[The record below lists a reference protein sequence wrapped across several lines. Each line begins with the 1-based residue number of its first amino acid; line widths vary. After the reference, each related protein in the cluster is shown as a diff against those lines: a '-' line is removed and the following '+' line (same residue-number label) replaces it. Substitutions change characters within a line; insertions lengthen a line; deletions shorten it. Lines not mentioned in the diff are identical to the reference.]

1 MDENVDET
9 QQNKNP
15 VKPTVPRSVPEE
27 NFDLDR
33 GLKVE
38 ISKDGLEANLIA
50 LPSWLIGRD
59 ITIAD
64 ISLATERF
72 GIHQDRI
79 DYSGMEKITHEVNYV
94 LRDKINLT
102 TPIFFPIAKGI
113 PPEEGING
121 WIKYSFPRARR
132 VVIKEDGNADFRNI
146 DRYIHVKKG
155 DKLAVLFDGV
165 QGKQGLDVF
174 GKPVY
179 PKPIE
184 RFKIKI
190 GNNIREAQEPNPDV
204 PSTTLHVFYATCNG
218 VIFTTDNSITV
229 SPELNI
235 DSDVGLE
242 TGNINYE
249 GTVNVTGS
257 IVEGSNIFSKGS
269 LYVGG
274 NVESMDVVV
283 QENLDVKGG
292 IKGKDKAK
300 GLIRV
305 TGDVN
310 AKFIENASLE
320 VEGDVVV
327 ENNILNS
334 NILCLGSIFI
344 TSDNGSIVSSNI
356 TVFKGLSTANLGSNA
371 ELDTMVEV
379 GFHFKNNRLYQ
390 DGKEKFKVYE
400 KEAIELEPKILKIKE
415 FVTRSRGKL
424 DESKKAEFKAI
435 FEDYAKR
442 KQVIKLFTAKLE
454 NIKIARFNPDNVKI
468 VIRNHA
474 FPGSVIRYRKQIE
487 KITKPQSSFILNFF
501 PNQEKAIP
509 VAWTKD

>member
-1 MDENVDET
+1 MDGSTDDKEQKE
-9 QQNKNP
+9 KP
-15 VKPTVPRSVPEE
+15 VHPAVGRAVSED

-33 GLKVE
+33 GLKIEV
-38 ISKDGLEANLIA
+38 SKDSLEAKLIA
-50 LPSWLIGRD
+50 MPRWLVGRD

-64 ISLATERF
+64 ISLTLERF
-72 GIHQDRI
+72 GIHQDRS
-79 DYSGMEKITHEVNYV
+79 DYSSMEKITNEINYV
-94 LRDKINLT
+94 LRDKINLS
-102 TPIFFPIAKGI
+102 TPLSFPIAKGI

-146 DRYIHVKKG
+146 DRYIHVKKN

-165 QGKQGLDVF
+165 PGKQGIDVF
-174 GKPVY
+174 GKPVS

-190 GNNIREAQEPNPDV
+190 GNNIREAQEPNPDI
-204 PSTTLHVFYATCNG
+204 PTTILHVYYATSNG

-249 GTVNVTGS
+249 GTINVTGS
-257 IVEGSNIFSKGS
+257 IVEGSNVFSKGS
-269 LYVGG
+269 LYVGV

-320 VEGDVVV
+320 VEGDVIV

-371 ELDTMVEV
+371 ELDTKVEV
-379 GFHFKNNRLYQ
+379 GFHYKNNRLYQ
-390 DGKEKFKVYE
+390 EGKEKFTVYE
-400 KEAIELEPKILKIKE
+400 KEAIELEPKIFKIKE
-415 FVTRSRGKL
+415 IVTRSRGKL
-424 DESKKAEFKAI
+424 DENKKVEFKAI

-442 KQVIKLFTAKLE
+442 KQVIQLFTAKLE
-454 NIKIARFNPDNVKI
+454 NIKIERFNPDNVKV

-474 FPGSVIRYRKQIE
+474 FPGTVIRYRKQIE

-509 VAWTKD
+509 VAWTKN